1 MVLSDQTLWILVI
14 VLFFG
19 LVVPQVFRR
28 IQLPFVTALIIIG
41 AVLGPN
47 GINFVQPDRTLEIF
61 GFLGATF
68 LMLLAG
74 FEGKTLAIKDTGT
87 RTFWWLNILNTSIPF
102 VTGTAVLRLFGYS
115 WLTSLFMGAVF
126 ISSSIMIVFSSV
138 KNFGIADSKLGKT
151 LKSSAVIH
159 DLSSAMMIFILF
171 KYMSPHERFP
181 LPILLGLLIS
191 SVIIL
196 RMFLPEFTAYFFAKF
211 EQLKEAP
218 EAQLR
223 LVIAL
228 LFFVLIIYSSLD
240 VHPVIGAFL
249 VGFVL
254 SDIPQSTTI
263 KDKLSTIGY
272 AIFIPVFLF
281 ITGININ
288 PGALFELTL
297 KNYLPLVIIGSAL
310 ASKIISGYLGAK
322 LSGFSSGDS
331 FLIGLSSST
340 KLTVS
345 VTTAFAAFSMGL
357 INNELYSAILILSVI
372 TTFINPMLMFFV
384 INRNTTP
391 EV

>member
-1 MVLSDQTLWILVI
+1 
-14 VLFFG
+14 
-19 LVVPQVFRR
+19 
-28 IQLPFVTALIIIG
+28 
-41 AVLGPN
+41 
-47 GINFVQPDRTLEIF
+47 
-61 GFLGATF
+61 
-68 LMLLAG
+68 
-74 FEGKTLAIKDTGT
+74 
-87 RTFWWLNILNTSIPF
+87 
-102 VTGTAVLRLFGYS
+102 
-115 WLTSLFMGAVF
+115 
-126 ISSSIMIVFSSV
+126 
-138 KNFGIADSKLGKT
+138 
-151 LKSSAVIH
+151 
-159 DLSSAMMIFILF
+159 
-171 KYMSPHERFP
+171 MSPHERFP
-181 LPILLGLLIS
+181 LPILLGLLVS
-191 SVIIL
+191 SIMIL
-196 RMFLPEFTAYFFAKF
+196 RMFLPEITAYFFAKF
-211 EQLKEAP
+211 EQLKEAH

-254 SDIPQSTTI
+254 SDIPQSATI

-340 KLTVS
+340 KLTVAVS
-345 VTTAFAAFSMGL
+345 TAFAAFSMGL
-357 INNELYSAILILSVI
+357 INNELYSVILILSVI
-372 TTFINPMLMFFV
+372 TTFVNPLLMLFIINKS
-384 INRNTTP
+384 TTP
-391 EV
+391 EK